1 MFSRSS
7 AVGRVF
13 GLKASAVFLLALLF
27 FGWDV
32 GNTSLWNIDEPIYAQ
47 SLKEQ
52 IAQHN
57 LVVPTFNARLM
68 PDKPALNY
76 WLMWTGVKMLGMNS
90 WGLRMGSAVVGA
102 LLVLYLII
110 GLRRLYG
117 ENIALISGLMT
128 ATALHS
134 TVIFRGATPDPL
146 LILTVTIALLSY
158 LRGYLFPD
166 IRSREILIA
175 YAAMA
180 LATLD
185 KGPIGFL
192 LPGLIIVL
200 FLLLRREL
208 SFLWREGRL
217 TWGVPIFLIIAL
229 PWYLAVGV
237 ETHWAWDRAFVF
249 KQNIGRFS
257 DSMQGH
263 RGPWVY
269 YLISTFL
276 GMLPWSIF
284 LPQVFRDAWLSRQ
297 QFLRNH
303 PKTLFLLVW
312 AAAWI
317 GFFTLSATKLPNYVW
332 EAYPPLFILLAAY
345 FEKVRAGAT
354 RPTRRG
360 LILSAGVLFLIGLAM
375 SLFAGLVLPLRE
387 PHLPDM
393 VEIGLPYLLAAA
405 GAGAL
410 FWHRRWVPAW
420 VTLGVGGIALTALLV
435 FVITP
440 SLNRVKPSREMGQR
454 IAALQGPQPYRLA
467 SWQWFQPSFLFYAG
481 RGNTPIRHLQTLT
494 ELPAVLG
501 PEPLYLVCPEHA
513 VAAVRAAVPA
523 AYRQQTVLLRY
534 EIYNHENIA
543 LLRISPRTRS
553 LDHAI
558 TAYYHK

>member
-1 MFSRSS
+1 MFSRNS
-7 AVGRVF
+7 AASRFF
-13 GLKASAVFLLALLF
+13 GLKVFAVFLLALLF
-27 FGWDV
+27 FGCGV

-47 SLKEQ
+47 SLKDQ

-76 WLMWTGVKMLGMNS
+76 WLMWTGVKVLGLNS

-102 LLVLYLII
+102 LLILYLIMA
-110 GLRRLYG
+110 LRRLYG
-117 ENIALISGLMT
+117 ENIALIGGLLT

-166 IRSREILIA
+166 IRSRELLIA

-180 LATLD
+180 FATLD

-217 TWGVPIFLIIAL
+217 DWGIPLFLVIML

-237 ETHWAWDRAFVF
+237 ETHWAWDRAFIF
-249 KQNIGRFS
+249 KQNIGRFD

-269 YLISTFL
+269 YPISTFL

-284 LPQVFRDAWLSRQ
+284 LPQAFRNLWLSRQ
-297 QFLRNH
+297 RFLRSQ

-312 AAAWI
+312 AATWI

-345 FEKVRAGAT
+345 FEKVRVNAT
-354 RPTRRG
+354 QPARWG
-360 LILSAGVLFLIGLAM
+360 MAVSLGVLFLIGLAL
-375 SLFAGLVLPLRE
+375 SVFAAWVVPLRV

-393 VEIGLPYLLAAA
+393 VEIGVPYMLTAGIALALLWRQRW
-405 GAGAL
+405 AL
-410 FWHRRWVPAW
+410 AW
-420 VTLGVGGIALTALLV
+420 VTLGTGSVVLAALLV

-440 SLNRVKPSREMGQR
+440 PFNTVKPARAMGQQ

-467 SWQWFQPSFLFYAG
+467 SWRWFQPNFLFYAG
-481 RGNTPIRHLQTLT
+481 RGNMPIRHLQALT
-494 ELPAVLG
+494 KLPAVLG
-501 PEPLYLVCPEHA
+501 PEPLYLVCPASA
-513 VAAVRAAVPA
+513 VHAVRAAVPA
-523 AYRQQTVLLRY
+523 AYRQQTIMIRY
-534 EIYNHENIA
+534 EVYNHEKIA
-543 LLRISPRTRS
+543 LLRITARKKLAERS
-553 LDHAI
+553 
-558 TAYYHK
+558 

>member
-1 MFSRSS
+1 MFSRSN
-7 AVGRVF
+7 AVGRAF

-90 WGLRMGSAVVGA
+90 WGLRIGSAVVGA

-134 TVIFRGATPDPL
+134 TVIFRSATPDPL

-237 ETHWAWDRAFVF
+237 ETHWAWDRAFVL

-284 LPQVFRDAWLSRQ
+284 LPQVFRDVWLSRR
-297 QFLRNH
+297 QFLRSH

-312 AAAWI
+312 ATAWI

-345 FEKVRAGAT
+345 FENIRAGTT
-354 RPTRRG
+354 RPTRWG

-387 PHLPDM
+387 PHLPNM

-410 FWHRRWVPAW
+410 LWRRRWVPAW

-440 SLNRVKPSREMGQR
+440 SLNGVKPSREMGQR

-481 RGNTPIRHLQTLT
+481 RGNMPIHHLQTLT

-513 VAAVRAAVPA
+513 VAAVRAAVPT
-523 AYRQQTVLLRY
+523 AYRQQTILLRY

-543 LLRISPRTRS
+543 LLRISPRTKS

-558 TAYYHK
+558 RPYYHQ

>member
-1 MFSRSS
+1 
-7 AVGRVF
+7 
-13 GLKASAVFLLALLF
+13 
-27 FGWDV
+27 
-32 GNTSLWNIDEPIYAQ
+32 
-47 SLKEQ
+47 
-52 IAQHN
+52 
-57 LVVPTFNARLM
+57 FNARLM

-90 WGLRMGSAVVGA
+90 WGLRMGSAVAGA
-102 LLVLYLII
+102 LLILYLVI

-117 ENIALISGLMT
+117 ENVALISGLMT

-134 TVIFRGATPDPL
+134 TVIFRSATPDPL

-217 TWGVPIFLIIAL
+217 TWGIPIFLIIAL

-284 LPQVFRDAWLSRQ
+284 LPQVFRDVWLSRR
-297 QFLRNH
+297 QFLRKH
-303 PKTLFLLVW
+303 PKTSFLLVW

-345 FEKVRAGAT
+345 FEKIRAGTT
-354 RPTRRG
+354 RPARRG

-410 FWHRRWVPAW
+410 LWHRRWVPAW
-420 VTLGVGGIALTALLV
+420 ATLGVGGMALTALLV

-440 SLNRVKPSREMGQR
+440 SLNGVKPSREMGQR

-481 RGNTPIRHLQTLT
+481 RGNMPIRHLQTLT

-513 VAAVRAAVPA
+513 VAAVRATVPA
-523 AYRQQTVLLRY
+523 AYQQQTVLLRY

-543 LLRISPRTRS
+543 LLRIGLRTKG

-558 TAYYHK
+558 APYYHE

>member
-1 MFSRSS
+1 MFSRNS
-7 AVGRVF
+7 AADRFF
-13 GLKASAVFLLALLF
+13 GLKAFAVFLLAVLF
-27 FGWDV
+27 FSWGI
-32 GNTSLWNIDEPIYAQ
+32 GNTSLWDIDEPIYGQ
-47 SLKEQ
+47 SLKDQ

-102 LLVLYLII
+102 LLILYLIMA
-110 GLRRLYG
+110 LRRLYG
-117 ENIALISGLMT
+117 ENVALISGLLT

-158 LRGYLFPD
+158 LRAYLFPD
-166 IRSREILIA
+166 MRNRELLIA

-180 LATLD
+180 FATLD

-208 SFLWREGRL
+208 SFLWRDGRL
-217 TWGVPIFLIIAL
+217 AWGVPIFLIIAL
-229 PWYLAVGV
+229 PWYLAVGI
-237 ETHWAWDRAFVF
+237 ETHWAWDRAFIF

-269 YLISTFL
+269 YLLSTFL

-284 LPQVFRDAWLSRQ
+284 LPQVFRDMWVSRQ
-297 QFLRNH
+297 HFLH
-303 PKTLFLLVW
+303 SQPKTLFLLAW

-345 FEKVRAGAT
+345 FEKVRAGAS
-354 RPTRRG
+354 RPARWG
-360 LILSAGVLFLIGLAM
+360 LVLSLGVLFLIGLAL
-375 SLFAGLVLPLRE
+375 SIFAGWIVPRVEPRLPN
-387 PHLPDM
+387 M
-393 VEIGLPYLLAAA
+393 MEIGMPYLLAA
-405 GAGAL
+405 GIAGAL
-410 FWHRRWVPAW
+410 LWRRCWAQAW
-420 VTLGVGGIALTALLV
+420 VTLGSGGVALTALLV

-440 SLNRVKPSREMGQR
+440 PFNMVKPSREMGQR
-454 IAALQGPQPYRLA
+454 IAALQGQQPYRLA
-467 SWQWFQPSFLFYAG
+467 SWQWFQPNFLFYTG
-481 RGNTPIRHLQTLT
+481 RGNMPIRHLQALT
-494 ELPAVLG
+494 ELSAVLG

-523 AYRQQTVLLRY
+523 AYQQQTVMQRY

-543 LLRISPRTRS
+543 LLRISPRTKS

-558 TAYYHK
+558 APY

>member
-1 MFSRSS
+1 MFSRSN
-7 AVGRVF
+7 AVGRAF

-76 WLMWTGVKMLGMNS
+76 WLMWTGVKMLGMTS

-134 TVIFRGATPDPL
+134 TVIFRSATPDPL

-237 ETHWAWDRAFVF
+237 ETHWAWDRAFVL

-284 LPQVFRDAWLSRQ
+284 LPQVFRDVWLSRR
-297 QFLRNH
+297 QFLRSH

-345 FEKVRAGAT
+345 FENIRAGAS
-354 RPTRRG
+354 RPARWG
-360 LILSAGVLFLIGLAM
+360 LVLSLGVLFLIGLAL
-375 SLFAGLVLPLRE
+375 SIFAGWIVPRVE
-387 PHLPDM
+387 PRLPDM
-393 VEIGLPYLLAAA
+393 VEIGLPYLLAAGIA
-405 GAGAL
+405 CTL
-410 FWHRRWVPAW
+410 LWRRRWVPAW

-435 FVITP
+435 FAITP
-440 SLNRVKPSREMGQR
+440 SLNGVKPSREMGQR

-481 RGNTPIRHLQTLT
+481 RGNMPIHHLQTLT

-501 PEPLYLVCPEHA
+501 PAPLYLVCPEHA
-513 VAAVRAAVPA
+513 VAAVRAAVPT
-523 AYRQQTVLLRY
+523 AYRQQTILLRY

-543 LLRISPRTRS
+543 LLRISPRTKG

-558 TAYYHK
+558 APYYHQ